1 MSLFWSKFFDKDWNF
16 NNEKIVKILFEA
28 REKQNKSKKH
38 KEGIGNIEITLFNS
52 VSKKEV
58 WQFINKFSIFLNS
71 WIDIKW
77 ALNILIKQ
85 IPNPYLKTIVTE
97 IKNNIDHWIAI
108 NETMSSYPK
117 VFDTLTISLIKVW
130 EKTWKLGH
138 ILEELDSSM
147 LESLELKWKVKWAMI
162 YPAILLG
169 LTIVM
174 VVFMMI
180 FIVPR
185 VTESFAKAWATLP
198 KPTQFILNISR
209 FISGFSKTWEDI
221 IYKENDK
228 CEFSEYEF
236 SKWIGWEKIKTPVRF
251 FKWTTKDKLWTKS
264 CKVSSKGIY
273 VILALIWAII
283 MFKLLNKTYIWKS
296 LFSKIAIR
304 LPIFWF
310 VVKQSNIV
318 YFIKS
323 FTILLNSWVL
333 LLESL
338 KISSQV
344 VSNLLYKKELIRI
357 KNEVELW
364 LTISKSLWLN
374 LEYESSIYMNKLFT
388 EEFAYVVSTWEETWS
403 LSNSLEKIWKSYN
416 SELKRYIWNLSSMME
431 PIIIIIVWFLVWA
444 IIIAIMMPFFEMGKV
459 AKNL

>member
-1 MSLFWSKFFDKDWNF
+1 MKLIKMSLFWNTFFDKDWNF
-16 NNEKIVKILFEA
+16 NNEKIVKILFKA
-28 REKQNKSKKH
+28 RELQWKQAKKQKS
-38 KEGIGNIEITLFNS
+38 ISNIEINLFNW

-77 ALNILIKQ
+77 ALNILNKQ
-85 IPNPYLKTIVTE
+85 IQNNHLKNIVKE
-97 IKNNIDHWIAI
+97 IKDNIDHWIAI

-130 EKTWKLGH
+130 EKTWKLWH
-138 ILEELDSSM
+138 ILDELDQSM

-162 YPAILLG
+162 YPSILLF
-169 LTIVM
+169 LTIAM
-174 VVFMMI
+174 VTFMMI

-185 VTESFAKAWATLP
+185 VTESFTKAWAELP
-198 KPTQFILNISR
+198 WPTKFVVSISD
-209 FISGFSKTWEDI
+209 FLKNDYLI
-221 IYKENDK
+221 I
-228 CEFSEYEF
+228 
-236 SKWIGWEKIKTPVRF
+236 I
-251 FKWTTKDKLWTKS
+251 WTIIW
-264 CKVSSKGIY
+264 
-273 VILALIWAII
+273 LIIT
-283 MFKLLNKTYIWKS
+283 FKLLNKTYIWRS
-296 LFSKIAIR
+296 IFSQIAIKM
-304 LPIFWF
+304 PIFWYI
-310 VVKQSNIV
+310 VKQSNIV

-344 VSNLLYKKELIRI
+344 VSNLCYKKELIRI

-374 LEYESSIYMNKLFT
+374 LEYENSVYLNKLFT

-403 LSNSLEKIWKSYN
+403 LSNSLEKIWHSYN
-416 SELKRYIWNLSSMME
+416 WELKRYIWNLSSMME
-431 PIIIIIVWFLVWA
+431 PIIIVLVWFLVWS
-444 IIIAIMMPFFEMGKV
+444 IIIAIMLPFFEMGKV

>member
-1 MSLFWSKFFDKDWNF
+1 MGLLWNTFFDKDWNF
-16 NNEKIVKILFEA
+16 DNTKVVKLLFEA
-28 REKQNKSKKH
+28 REKQKKAVTH
-38 KEGIGNIEITLFNS
+38 KEGIWNIEISLFNS

-85 IPNPYLKTIVTE
+85 LPNPYLKTIVTE
-97 IKNNIDHWIAI
+97 IKDNIDQWIAI
-108 NETMSSYPK
+108 NETMSAYPN

-130 EKTWKLGH
+130 EKTWKLWH
-138 ILEELDSSM
+138 ILNELDTSM
-147 LESLELKWKVKWAMI
+147 LEALELKWKVKWAMI
-162 YPAILLG
+162 YPAILLW
-169 LTIVM
+169 LTVIM
-174 VVFMMI
+174 VTFMMI

-185 VTESFAKAWATLP
+185 VTESFAKAWAELP
-198 KPTQFILNISR
+198 WPTQVVVAVSDFLQN
-209 FISGFSKTWEDI
+209 DYLLI
-221 IYKENDK
+221 I
-228 CEFSEYEF
+228 
-236 SKWIGWEKIKTPVRF
+236 WVIIWLIVW
-251 FKWTTKDKLWTKS
+251 FKF
-264 CKVSSKGIY
+264 
-273 VILALIWAII
+273 A
-283 MFKLLNKTYIWKS
+283 NKTYIWKAI
-296 LFSKIAIR
+296 FSKISIR
-304 LPIFWF
+304 LPIFWYI
-310 VVKQSNIV
+310 VKQSNIV

-344 VSNLLYKKELIRI
+344 VSNLSYKKELIRI

-374 LEYESSIYMNKLFT
+374 LEYESSIYINKLFT

-431 PIIIIIVWFLVWA
+431 PIIIVIVWLLVWT
-444 IIIAIMMPFFEMGKV
+444 IIIAIMMPFFEMGEV